1 MTTPWPPGPW
11 KWFANGNSLA
21 LEGRRDDVMRFRRW
35 GMSGAAPEFF
45 VGRLWVR
52 ADELL
57 RPIPGREHHT
67 WARRLVHPVAQ
78 LIEAAP
84 ELYAALEELV
94 TRGEGCPAC
103 GHEGRTGCGC
113 LQERGRAALAAAR
126 GER

>member
-1 MTTPWPPGPW
+1 MKTPWPPGPW
-11 KWFANGNSLA
+11 RWFANGNSLA
-21 LEGRRDDVMRFRRW
+21 LEAARDDVMRFRRW
-35 GMSGAAPEFF
+35 GMAGAAPEFF

-57 RPIPGREHHT
+57 QPIPGREHHT

-84 ELYAALEELV
+84 ELYAALEEVVEELAAQLGGPQDQ
-94 TRGEGCPAC
+94 TDEEAA
-103 GHEGRTGCGC
+103 
-113 LQERGRAALAAAR
+113 LLARARSALAAAR